1 MATRTRQGFEDLGR
15 EHGRNGDVRR
25 YKSTDASWQARAYS
39 TGFDLGVADGF
50 EAANKAAKQRPRDPG
65 KSIVADQ
72 MLRQTLKKFP
82 KPLEVTQVWFD
93 ELHTLPNSQIK
104 TTGINIEQMDANTKG
119 WPRGAK
125 EHALI
130 LAKQANTEANPK
142 RLQRLYRALGRL
154 QVRHGN
160 AA

>member
-72 MLRQTLKKFP
+72 MLRQARKKFP
-82 KPLEVTQVWFD
+82 KPLEATQVWFD
-93 ELHTLPNSQIK
+93 ELQHMPSNLGIK
-104 TTGINIEQMDANTKG
+104 LEFMDNNTRG
-119 WPRGAK
+119 WPSGAK
-125 EHALI
+125 EHALF
-130 LAKQANTEANPK
+130 LAKELNESPPGARRERLGRSLA
-142 RLQRLYRALGRL
+142 RLQR
-154 QVRHGN
+154 RHGDG
-160 AA
+160 ASK